1 MGKRFG
7 KVLKRII
14 KEVLYIIYPPNDRC
28 ISCGEDFIGL
38 CPICKSEIKRVK
50 ENNDNYYSYAY
61 YNGVIK
67 NLILNFKYKKIFLA
81 GDILS
86 EFLLEIIK
94 ENSIEAD
101 GIFFV
106 PASKKSIKKRGFN
119 QCEILAKKVGEF
131 TSIPVYK
138 SLVKIKE
145 TKEQKTLSKYDRKDN
160 IKDAFM
166 ILKPEEVKDKKI
178 ILIDDVITTGA
189 TIRECEKVLR
199 EFGAKEIKILTISKN
214 YI

>member
-1 MGKRFG
+1 MGKRIG
-7 KVLKRII
+7 KILKRII

>member
-1 MGKRFG
+1 MGKRVN
-7 KVLKRII
+7 KILKRII
-14 KEVLYIIYPPNDRC
+14 KEILYLIYPPNDKC

-50 ENNDNYYSYAY
+50 DNSDNYYSYAY

-67 NLILNFKYKKIFLA
+67 NVILNFKYKKVFLA
-81 GDILS
+81 GNILS
-86 EFLLEIIK
+86 QFLLELIK
-94 ENSIEAD
+94 ENNIEAD

-106 PASKKSIKKRGFN
+106 PASKKSIRKRGFN
-119 QCEILAKKVGEF
+119 QCEVMAKEVGEV

-138 SLVKIKE
+138 SLMKVKE
-145 TKEQKTLSKYDRKDN
+145 TKEQKTLSKYDREKN
-160 IKDAFM
+160 IKDAFVV
-166 ILKPEEVKDKKI
+166 IKSEDVKDKRI

-189 TIRECEKVLR
+189 TVKECEKVLKH
-199 EFGAKEIKILTISKN
+199 FGAKEIKVLTISKN

>member
-1 MGKRFG
+1 MGKRFS
-7 KVLKRII
+7 KILKRII

-50 ENNDNYYSYAY
+50 ENNNKYYSYAY

-67 NLILNFKYKKIFLA
+67 NIILNFKYKKIFLA

-94 ENSIEAD
+94 ENNIEAD

-106 PASKKSIKKRGFN
+106 PASKKSVKKRGFN

-145 TKEQKTLSKYDRKDN
+145 TKEQKTLSKYERKDN
-160 IKDAFM
+160 IKDAFI
-166 ILKPEEVKDKKI
+166 ILKSEEVKDKRI

-189 TIRECEKVLR
+189 TIKECEKVLR